1 MLILDFNYEKFTSS
15 CNPHWLNVQLWRS
28 I

>member
-15 CNPHWLNVQLWRS
+15 CNPYWFFVQLWRS